1 MGDELTVEIIK
12 QLPLAVVA
20 IIACI
25 ALWRRNNKLTD
36 DLFTFMQKQLDNER
50 EKNQSDV
57 GELRTRMRVVEDNLH
72 IRSVDR
78 TIYQPTLKLPTTPET
93 KELD

>member
-1 MGDELTVEIIK
+1 MGEELTVEVIK

-25 ALWRRNNKLTD
+25 ALWRRLNKLQD
-36 DLFTFMQKQLDNER
+36 ELFLFVQKQLDEER
-50 EKNQSDV
+50 TRNREDV
-57 GELRTRMRVVEDNLH
+57 GELRTRIRVVEDVLH
-72 IRSVDR
+72 IRRSEPPKYVP
-78 TIYQPTLKLPTTPET
+78 TIAMPKTPEI

>member
-1 MGDELTVEIIK
+1 MGEELTVEVIK

-36 DLFTFMQKQLDNER
+36 DLFLFMQKQLDDER
-50 EKNQSDV
+50 DKNRSDV

-72 IRSVDR
+72 IRPVDR
-78 TIYQPTLKLPTTPET
+78 TIYQPALKMPTSPEV
-93 KELD
+93 KDLD